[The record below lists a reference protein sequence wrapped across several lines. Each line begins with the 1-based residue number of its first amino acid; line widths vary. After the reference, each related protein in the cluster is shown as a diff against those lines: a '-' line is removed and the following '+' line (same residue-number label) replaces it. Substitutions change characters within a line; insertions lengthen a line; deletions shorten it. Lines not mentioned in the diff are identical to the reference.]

1 MSFRPPR
8 FMLDTVFGIAVSTG
22 SAIGVG
28 ILRVPGE
35 VAALLGSP
43 AWIVAGW
50 LLGAIYALLCANY
63 VAELATMLPT
73 TGGPYVYARRAF
85 GELTGFVVGF
95 SDWCLITASL
105 AFLAVACAEYL
116 AILVPRPMLHTAVT
130 AIAILLLFALVNS
143 YSLRAGSDTQK
154 LTSALKTL
162 ALLLFV
168 LACFLW
174 PTRHESGYADLSAV
188 PFASAGVAMQL
199 IISTY
204 GGWNA
209 PIYFAAENRDPG
221 STLPRALF
229 SGLLLIA
236 GTYLLINVA
245 LIYALPAAE
254 LKASILPVASALE
267 LWFGGYGGKLVTAFA
282 LLILLSIINA
292 GILTTPRVLVGLS
305 RDRLLGRMLSGV
317 TQNGVPSAALWL
329 TVGIAMLLAAT
340 RTFDS
345 LLAHYAVLTVAIN
358 LCIAGSYFRL
368 RRTEPALARP
378 FRAWGHP
385 TAPLIAMLV
394 DAGLL
399 VLFLVSRP
407 RQTLYSLAT
416 LALALPLF
424 LVARHLVARG
434 APVQESRWPG
444 I

>member
-1 MSFRPPR
+1 MSARPPR

-43 AWIVAGW
+43 AWILAGW

-63 VAELATMLPT
+63 VAELATMLPG
-73 TGGPYVYARRAF
+73 TGGPYVYAKRAF

-116 AILVPRPMLHTAVT
+116 AILIPQPSPHTALT
-130 AIAILLLFALVNS
+130 AIAILLLFALINA
-143 YSLRAGSDTQK
+143 YSLRAGSGTQK

-168 LACFLW
+168 LACFLL
-174 PTRHESGYADLSAV
+174 PPRHASEYANLNPVS
-188 PFASAGVAMQL
+188 FASAGVAMQL

-209 PIYFAAENRDPG
+209 PIYFAAENRDPA
-221 STLPRALF
+221 STLPRALV

-236 GTYLLINVA
+236 ATYLLINAA

-254 LKASILPVASALE
+254 LRTSILPAASALR
-267 LWFGGYGGKLVTAFA
+267 LQFGGYGGTLVTALA
-282 LLILLSIINA
+282 VAILLSIINA

-305 RDRLLGRMLSGV
+305 RDRLLGRILSRV
-317 TQNGVPSAALWL
+317 TPTGVPSVALWL
-329 TVGIAMLLAAT
+329 TVGAAMLLAAT
-340 RTFDS
+340 RTFES
-345 LLAHYAVLTVAIN
+345 LLAHYAVLTVAMN
-358 LCIAGSYFRL
+358 LCIAASYFRL
-368 RRTEPALARP
+368 RRSEPALERP
-378 FRAWGHP
+378 CRAWGHP
-385 TAPLIAMLV
+385 IAPLIAMLV

-399 VLFLVSRP
+399 ILFLVGRP
-407 RQTLYSLAT
+407 RQTLYSLST
-416 LALALPLF
+416 LALAPPVF
-424 LVARHLVARG
+424 LIAKHLVARR
-434 APVQESRWPG
+434 ASVQESRSPG